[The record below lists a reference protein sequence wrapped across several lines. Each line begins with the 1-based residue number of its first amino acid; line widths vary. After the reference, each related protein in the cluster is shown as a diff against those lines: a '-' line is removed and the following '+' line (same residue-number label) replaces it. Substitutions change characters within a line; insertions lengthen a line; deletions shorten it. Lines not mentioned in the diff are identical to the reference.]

1 MLRFANAA
9 AGISCTR
16 LGAINGVPT
25 LEETL
30 KLVGVGLRA

>member
-25 LEETL
+25 LEETQAL
-30 KLVGVGLRA
+30 MRQAVAG